1 MLEAE
6 RLCAGYDGTERIHEV
21 TLSLQKGK
29 LTAIVG
35 PNGSGK
41 STLLR
46 ALTGLIRPMS
56 GRVLLGGRD
65 AGKISPRE
73 RAKLLSFLPQ
83 SRSAPEMTVYQLAAH
98 GRYPHMG
105 MRRALSQEDREI
117 IDAALVRAKAELFR
131 DALVTHLSGGERQR
145 AYLAMLLAQDAP
157 CALLDE
163 PAASLDPSA
172 QFELMALLRSLAR
185 EGRAV
190 ALVSHDLPLA
200 MQFCDELLVMRGGCL
215 AAKLPPGQADAP
227 AVLEDVFGVRLIQT
241 GNGVYAMGATGAKE
255 E

>member
-1 MLEAE
+1 MLETE
-6 RLCAGYDGTERIHEV
+6 RLCAGYDGVQRLHDV
-21 TLSLQKGK
+21 TLSLEKGK

-46 ALTGLIRPMS
+46 ALAGLLRPMS
-56 GRVLLGGRD
+56 GRVFLGGRD
-65 AGKISPRE
+65 AARLSPRE
-73 RAKLLSFLPQ
+73 RARLLSFLPQ
-83 SRSAPEMTVYQLAAH
+83 SRPAPEMTVFQLVAH

-105 MRRALSQEDREI
+105 MRRALTQEDRRI
-117 IDAALVRAKAELFR
+117 VRAAMERAKAECFGGAWVSR
-131 DALVTHLSGGERQR
+131 LSGGERQR

-163 PAASLDPSA
+163 PAASLDPCA

-200 MQFCDELLVMRGGCL
+200 MQFCDELLVMREGRL
-215 AAKLPPGQADAP
+215 AARLTPGQADAA
-227 AVLEDVFGVRLIQT
+227 AVLEDVFSVRMIQAE
-241 GNGVYAMGATGAKE
+241 NGVYAMGMKGVS
-255 E
+255 

>member
-6 RLCAGYDGTERIHEV
+6 RLCAGYDGTERIHNV
-21 TLSLQKGK
+21 TLSLERGR

-46 ALTGLIRPMS
+46 ALAGLIRPMS
-56 GRVLLGGRD
+56 GRVLLAGQD
-65 AGKISPRE
+65 AGKLSPRE

-83 SRSAPEMTVYQLAAH
+83 QRPAPEMTVYQLAAH

-105 MRRALSQEDREI
+105 MRRALSRADREI
-117 IDAALVRAKAELFR
+117 IGAALKRAKADFFR
-131 DALVTHLSGGERQR
+131 DTLVTQLSGGERQR
-145 AYLAMLLAQDAP
+145 AYLAMRLSQDAP

-172 QFELMALLRSLAR
+172 QFELMALLRSLAG

-215 AAKLPPGQADAP
+215 AARLSPGQTGVTT
-227 AVLEDVFGVRLIQT
+227 VLEDVFGVRLVQA
-241 GNGVYAMGATGAKE
+241 GNGVYAMGAKE